1 MKQKELYLKDIYR
14 PIEGVIKA
22 NDDRHLLQELEEYV
36 LTNELLGISN
46 RNKML
51 PGLFE
56 DLTNSDFNS
65 SIWISGYFGSGKSH
79 LLKMLSLVLENREIN
94 GVSCSDIFAKKASD
108 DFELERNIKK
118 VATIPTESILFNIA
132 AKSDGITSMGSDID
146 PVLSIFL
153 KVFNE
158 LLGYDPL
165 NPEIAEVER
174 HLASIGKYEFFKSEY
189 HKRFSKSWEKGRESI
204 FLNQNE
210 LAEIYAEI
218 KSISTDEA
226 NRFIDN
232 LVNNYKLDI
241 EGFGEL
247 VTKYIKSKQPGFRL
261 VFCVD
266 EVGQFI
272 ANDRRN
278 TIIQDSGTI
287 VPNRYFSE

>member
-22 NDDRHLLQELEEYV
+22 NDERHLLQELEEYV

-56 DLTNSDFNS
+56 ELTKNNFNS

-79 LLKMLSLVLENREIN
+79 LLKMLSLVLENKEIN
-94 GVSCSDIFAKKASD
+94 GVKCADIFAKKASA

-132 AKSDGITSMGSDID
+132 AKSDGITSMGSAID

-158 LLGYDPL
+158 LLGYDSFTSL
-165 NPEIAEVER
+165 
-174 HLASIGKYEFFKSEY
+174 LDDASALTTASQLMSDQVILMTATT
-189 HKRFSKSWEKGRESI
+189 R
-204 FLNQNE
+204 
-210 LAEIYAEI
+210 
-218 KSISTDEA
+218 
-226 NRFIDN
+226 DN
-232 LVNNYKLDI
+232 
-241 EGFGEL
+241 
-247 VTKYIKSKQPGFRL
+247 T
-261 VFCVD
+261 
-266 EVGQFI
+266 
-272 ANDRRN
+272 
-278 TIIQDSGTI
+278 
-287 VPNRYFSE
+287 